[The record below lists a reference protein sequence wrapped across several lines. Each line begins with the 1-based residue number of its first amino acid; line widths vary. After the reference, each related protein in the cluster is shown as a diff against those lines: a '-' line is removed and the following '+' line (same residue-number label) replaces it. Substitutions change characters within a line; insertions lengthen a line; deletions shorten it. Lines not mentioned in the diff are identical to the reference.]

1 MNWKILS
8 SLILVVVLG
17 SCTTVEGVMEAEA
30 LYCNEFYK
38 GIRAVGRGALSA
50 TTGVIVPDVC
60 GTIDVIVEEE
70 NASSVGKSNS

>member
-1 MNWKILS
+1 MKIAA
-8 SLILVVVLG
+8 ILLVAVLG

-60 GTIDVIVEEE
+60 DTIDVIVEED
-70 NASSVGKSNS
+70 ASSVGKSDS